1 VTPLSTDAAALCRRL
16 RAHDR
21 FATRD
26 MNEWILGLLSPRP
39 GERVLDLGCGTGRQA
54 LALALRAAAVVGLDA
69 SPAALGEARES
80 AARAGL
86 SNPRLRFIEG
96 RLESLQGCLAGED
109 PFDAALCCFALY
121 YAASPLA
128 TLLALRE
135 RLVPGGRVLVC
146 GPARDNNRAFVD
158 LCESVIP
165 RRDQVH
171 RIEESLTFMDVEGP
185 ALFRKVFGQVRLVGF
200 ENPMTFPRP
209 EDLLD
214 YWRSYHLYSPLYE
227 DAFRRTVE
235 RHFEDHGPFTTVKV
249 VRGALLS

>member
-1 VTPLSTDAAALCRRL
+1 MTPLRTDAAALGVRT

-21 FATRD
+21 FAARD
-26 MNEWILGLLSPRP
+26 MNEWILGLLPPRP
-39 GERVLDLGCGTGRQA
+39 GERVLDLGCGSGRQA
-54 LALALRAAAVVGLDA
+54 LALAARAATVVGLDA
-69 SPAALGEARES
+69 SAAALAEARES

-86 SNPRLRFIEG
+86 SNFRLRFIEG
-96 RLESLQGCLAGED
+96 RLESLEECLAGEG

-121 YAASPLA
+121 YAASPQD
-128 TLLALRE
+128 TLRALRS

-146 GPARDNNRAFVD
+146 GPALENNRAFVD

-171 RIEESLTFMDVEGP
+171 RIEASLTFMDVEGP
-185 ALFRKVFGQVRLVGF
+185 ALFREAFGQVTLSTF

-214 YWRSYHLYSPLYE
+214 YWRSYHLYSPVHE
-227 DAFRRTVE
+227 DAFRRAVE
-235 RHFEDHGPFTTVKV
+235 EHFEGRGSFTTVKV
-249 VRGALLS
+249 VRGALLT